1 MARRKTEPLPN
12 APALY
17 LLHLEAPVG
26 GHAAHYL
33 GECENLAARIRSHR
47 RGAGARLLA
56 TATARGIGWRLVRT
70 WAAPAD
76 KAARLQLERRL
87 KNAHGP
93 RLCPVCNPH
102 AHRLGTLTVGRVAAV
117 KWPRPR
123 RYGRFLDDAP
133 GPPSAPAPPRR
144 GEPVTLPVPLWAAA

>member
-1 MARRKTEPLPN
+1 MARRSAEPLPS

-26 GHAAHYL
+26 GHASHYL
-33 GECENLAARIRSHR
+33 GECDDLAARIKSHR

-56 TATARGIGWRLVRT
+56 AARALGIGWRLVRT
-70 WAAPAD
+70 WAAPTD
-76 KAARLQLERRL
+76 KTARLQLERRL

-93 RLCPVCNPH
+93 RLCPVCNPR
-102 AHRLGTLTVGRVAAV
+102 ALRLGTLTRQRVAAV

-133 GPPSAPAPPRR
+133 PAPARR
-144 GEPVTLPVPLWAAA
+144 GEPIVLPVPLWAAA

>member
-1 MARRKTEPLPN
+1 MVRPKTPPLPS

-17 LLHLEAPVG
+17 LLHLEAPIG

-33 GECENLAARIRSHR
+33 GECDDLAARIKSHR

-56 TATARGIGWRLVRT
+56 AARSLGIGWRLVRT

-93 RLCPVCNPH
+93 RLCPICNPH
-102 AHRLGTLTVGRVAAV
+102 AHRLGTLTVRRVEAV

-123 RYGRFLDDAP
+123 RYGRFLDD
-133 GPPSAPAPPRR
+133 PPLAPAPARR
-144 GEPVTLPVPLWAAA
+144 GEPVTLPAPLWAAA

>member
-1 MARRKTEPLPN
+1 MARPKAEPLPS

-17 LLHLEAPVG
+17 LLHLEARIA
-26 GHAAHYL
+26 GHASHYL
-33 GECENLAARIRSHR
+33 GECDDLAQRITSHR

-56 TATARGIGWRLVRT
+56 TAQARGIGWRLVRT

-76 KAARLQLERRL
+76 KGARLQLERRL

-93 RLCPVCNPH
+93 RLCPVCNPN
-102 AHRLGTLTVGRVAAV
+102 AHRLGTLTRQRLAAV

-123 RYGRFLDDAP
+123 RYGRFLDAAP
-133 GPPSAPAPPRR
+133 PAPARR
-144 GEPVTLPVPLWAAA
+144 GEPVPLPVPLWAAA

>member
-1 MARRKTEPLPN
+1 MARPKTPPLPD

-26 GHAAHYL
+26 GHAVHYL
-33 GECENLAARIRSHR
+33 GECDDLARRIRRHR
-47 RGAGARLLA
+47 RGAGAKLLA
-56 TATARGIGWRLVRT
+56 AARALGIGWRLVRT
-70 WAAPAD
+70 WDAPAD
-76 KAARLQLERRL
+76 KAERLQLERRL

-93 RLCPVCNPH
+93 RLCPVCNPR
-102 AHRLGTLTVGRVAAV
+102 ALRWGTLTRQRVSVV

-123 RYGRFLDDAP
+123 RYGRFLDD
-133 GPPSAPAPPRR
+133 GPQAPAPSRR

>member
-1 MARRKTEPLPN
+1 MARPKTPPLPST
-12 APALY
+12 PALY

-33 GECENLAARIRSHR
+33 GQCENLAARMRSHR

-56 TATARGIGWRLVRT
+56 AAKALGIGWRLVRT

-76 KAARLQLERRL
+76 KAARLRLERRL

-102 AHRLGTLTVGRVAAV
+102 ALRLGTLTRQRVAAV

-123 RYGRFLDDAP
+123 RYGRFLDGDP
-133 GPPSAPAPPRR
+133 PAPPRR